1 MEPILVRRRFSRGL
15 FFTVIVLCLLVST
28 VDVSAQTVTN
38 CPADIPA
45 DATCYSGRDDVGA
58 WYLFAVPKSWNGA
71 LIVHASGGPRLSAR
85 SPTFSNEDLSRFA
98 VMVKE
103 GYAWAA
109 SSYRRPGYGVRMAA
123 ADTDNARRLF
133 VAKFGRPKLTI
144 VHGQSWGGNVA
155 AKLVELYAI
164 GPDGTLNY
172 DGALFTSGVLGGGT
186 RGYDYR
192 VDLRAV
198 YEYYCANHP
207 RPDEPQYPL
216 WMGLP
221 VNATL
226 TRKQIEARVDKCTG
240 AMTPPVKRS
249 AQQKQ
254 NLANILNVVRIP
266 EKTLIAHLDWA
277 TFLFRDLVGTLLRG
291 SNPFTNEGVR
301 YTGSTDDDALNR
313 GVPRFRAEPQAVA
326 ELGYDSDLTG
336 QITIPIVTIHA
347 IDDPTAFVEHEA
359 RYRDA
364 VERAGNARL
373 LVQTFTR
380 EAEHSK
386 LNTPQYAAAL
396 RALREWIER
405 GSKPTAATIAAS
417 CEVLRKTYGEQCLFD
432 SAFQPPAYASRVY
445 PRDP

>member
-1 MEPILVRRRFSRGL
+1 M
-15 FFTVIVLCLLVST
+15 
-28 VDVSAQTVTN
+28 
-38 CPADIPA
+38 
-45 DATCYSGRDDVGA
+45 GA
-58 WYLFAVPKSWNGA
+58 YYLFAVPKSWNGA
-71 LIVHASGGPRLSAR
+71 LIVHASGGPRLSPR
-85 SPTFSNEDLSRFA
+85 SPTFSNEDLTRFS

-123 ADTDNARRLF
+123 ADTDNARRMF
-133 VAKFGRPKLTI
+133 VAKFGHPKLTI

-164 GPDGTLNY
+164 GPDGTRNY

-186 RGYDYR
+186 LGYDYR

-198 YEYYCANHP
+198 YQYYCANHP

-221 VNATL
+221 VGATL
-226 TRKQIEARVDKCTG
+226 TEKQLEARVDECTG
-240 AMTPPVKRS
+240 VKTPLAQRTM
-249 AQQKQ
+249 QQKE
-254 NLANILNVVRIP
+254 NLANILSVVRIP
-266 EKTLIAHLDWA
+266 EKTLIAHLAWG
-277 TFLFRDLVGTLLRG
+277 TFLFRNVVTKLLGGR
-291 SNPFTNEGVR
+291 NPFTNEGVR
-301 YTGSTDDDALNR
+301 YSGSTDDNALNR
-313 GVPRFRAEPQAVA
+313 GVRRFGDEPQAVA

-336 QITIPIVTIHA
+336 QITIPVVTIHA

-359 RYRDA
+359 RYREA
-364 VERAGNARL
+364 VDRAGNGRL

-396 RALREWIER
+396 RALREWIDR
-405 GSKPTAATIAAS
+405 GVKPTAEAMAAS
-417 CEVLRKTYGEQCLFD
+417 CQDFRTVYGEQCLFD
-432 SAFQPPAYASRVY
+432 SAYQPAPYSSRVY
-445 PRDP
+445 PREH